1 MLLYESIVAKFF
13 KFRVLNFTAIS
24 FLTCPVSFVMIYRMQ
39 RKKEEMDVQG
49 GNGDGSHKQEYTVA
63 AINIT
68 VFQPKFQ
75 HAFQ

>member
-1 MLLYESIVAKFF
+1 
-13 KFRVLNFTAIS
+13 
-24 FLTCPVSFVMIYRMQ
+24 MQ

-49 GNGDGSHKQEYTVA
+49 GKGDSSYKQEYTMT

-75 HAFQ
+75 HALQ